1 MHPGRAALDS
11 AVNRDRE
18 RVESAGC
25 SALLDVVLL
34 GLFSN
39 AGPVPRA
46 NAGPVPVQR
55 HLETLAAAA
64 LADQLF
70 GAEWFRPC
78 VQSRGFG
85 LLDSTGTSCP
95 SRRPPNPRSIEHAS
109 GAVANY
115 RFACLV

>member
-1 MHPGRAALDS
+1 MHPGVAALDY

-18 RVESAGC
+18 GVESAGC

-55 HLETLAAAA
+55 HQETLAAAA

-70 GAEWFRPC
+70 GAEWFRRC
-78 VQSRGFG
+78 VQCRGFG

-95 SRRPPNPRSIEHAS
+95 NLGPPNPRPIEHAP
-109 GAVANY
+109 GAVAND
-115 RFACLV
+115 RFVCSV